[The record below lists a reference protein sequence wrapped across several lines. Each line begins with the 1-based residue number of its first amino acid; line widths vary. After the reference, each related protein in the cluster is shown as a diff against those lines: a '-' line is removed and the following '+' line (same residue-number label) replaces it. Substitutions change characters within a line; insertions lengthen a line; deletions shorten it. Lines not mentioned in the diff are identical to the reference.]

1 MTSRDSDL
9 SRKVAEDGVKELG
22 YDEYVPIP
30 SGSAIEMAIMLCS
43 TQGIFTGP
51 LLVLLCFTY
60 FILLSD
66 CFQYFNFQEL
76 FRSQCV
82 CLHVSLDRCV
92 SVAGISGGCINM
104 GSHRNCKKSTGR
116 ISCSTGCI
124 HLVRIA
130 VQCVLTC
137 LDKLYPE
144 NYVQ

>member
-51 LLVLLCFTY
+51 LLVLLCFNY
-60 FILLSD
+60 LILLSD

-92 SVAGISGGCINM
+92 SVAGISGGASTWAAIEIAKKAPE
-104 GSHRNCKKSTGR
+104 GSVARR
-116 ISCSTGCI
+116 VAFI
-124 HLVRIA
+124 
-130 VQCVLTC
+130 
-137 LDKLYPE
+137 
-144 NYVQ
+144 